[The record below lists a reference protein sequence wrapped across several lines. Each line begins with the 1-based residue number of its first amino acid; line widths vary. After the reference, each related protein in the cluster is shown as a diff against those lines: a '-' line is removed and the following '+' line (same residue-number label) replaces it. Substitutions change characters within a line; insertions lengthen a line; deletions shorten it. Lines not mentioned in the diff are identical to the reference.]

1 LNSGLIYTAIL
12 AEFNPLEPIE
22 PAAVFTFS
30 IWGRQVVISNHMFI
44 VSVAMLFLMI
54 FIPLAAKKNGLVPKG
69 IRNLVESICVYLR
82 EEMARPLLKEQTD
95 NYIGFIWTVFFFV
108 LSLNLLGMVPSEK
121 IIYLLTGKMNRFGGP
136 ATADIYVT
144 GAMAVVVFFMTHI
157 SGIRRQGL
165 RHYLASLAPKVPW
178 WIMPMIYFLE
188 VVTMFVRPFTLA
200 IRLFANIIAGHI
212 LLAILIGLIMVF
224 KSYFVAG
231 VSIFSVVSLSL
242 LELLVA
248 FIQAYI
254 FTFLSALYI
263 SFAVQTEH

>member
-1 LNSGLIYTAIL
+1 MSLYA
-12 AEFNPLEPIE
+12 
-22 PAAVFTFS
+22 PAAAFTFS
-30 IWGRQVVISNHMFI
+30 IWGREVVITNHMFI
-44 VSVAMLFLMI
+44 VSAAMLFLMI
-54 FIPLAAKKNGLVPKG
+54 FIPLAAKSNGLVPKG
-69 IRNLVESICVYLR
+69 IRNLVESVCVYLR
-82 EEMARPLLKEQTD
+82 EMVRPLLKEQTD
-95 NYIGFIWTVFFFV
+95 SYIGFIWTVFFFV

-121 IIYLLTGKMNRFGGP
+121 IIFLLTGKMNHFGGP

-144 GAMAVVVFFMTHI
+144 GAMAAVAFFMTHI

-165 RHYLASLAPKVPW
+165 WHYLVNLAPKVPW
-178 WIMPMIYFLE
+178 WIMPIIYFLE
-188 VVTMFVRPFTLA
+188 AVTMFVRPFTLA

-212 LLAILIGLIMVF
+212 LLAILIGLITIF

-231 VSIFSVVSLSL
+231 ISIFSVVSLSL

-263 SFAVQTEH
+263 SFAVQPEH